1 MSGLSQ
7 KVGYD
12 PVLFAELYG
21 LNVQAEQLA
30 ASKPA
35 SDQHGEDRVV
45 PFATERIAV
54 RTRQKPFAL
63 LGGEPVPE
71 RTPIR
76 RTPLTRGIPA
86 ASSGLSKPESAAS

>member
-1 MSGLSQ
+1 MSGLAQ

-35 SDQHGEDRVV
+35 SNQHGEDRVV
-45 PFATERIAV
+45 PFAMERIAV
-54 RTRQKPFAL
+54 RTRQKPLTLRYGESVPDTNPNPGVL
-63 LGGEPVPE
+63 L
-71 RTPIR
+71 
-76 RTPLTRGIPA
+76 
-86 ASSGLSKPESAAS
+86 